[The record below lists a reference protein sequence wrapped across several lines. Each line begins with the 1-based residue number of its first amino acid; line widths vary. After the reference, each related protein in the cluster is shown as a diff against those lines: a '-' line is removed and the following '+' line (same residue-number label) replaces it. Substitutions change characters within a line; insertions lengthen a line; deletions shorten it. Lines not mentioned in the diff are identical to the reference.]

1 MLKLI
6 QKEGIYMNEETKKIT
21 KSTNEKKTQ
30 PKKSG
35 QTKKSVAT
43 TTTKKTATKKATAK
57 KTTAK
62 KTTSSKKN
70 SKTTETKPRKSAPPK
85 KSEEV
90 KEVKKEELKKSVEPE
105 KVIDENTT
113 TDMKKDQII
122 FALEVIAT
130 ILATIIVLLVAVKT
144 FKQMDFIK
152 EDRMYKNNLYSES
165 YLVNKGDS
173 LKVSCD
179 ELNKA
184 IMGEKS
190 FIYVTN
196 LGTKEE
202 YKLEKKLDKIIKD
215 YKLQDNFY
223 LYELNDNC
231 RSTALS
237 SLQLTSDFQKVPMI
251 LFYQDGVLQEQIVR
265 DDNEMLSDADLVK
278 TLDIYEIK
286 KGE

>member
-35 QTKKSVAT
+35 QTKKSTA
-43 TTTKKTATKKATAK
+43 TTTKKTTTKKA
-57 KTTAK
+57 TAK

-70 SKTTETKPRKSAPPK
+70 SKTTEAKPRKSVPPK

-105 KVIDENTT
+105 KVIDESTT

-179 ELNKA
+179 ELDKA

>member
-1 MLKLI
+1 
-6 QKEGIYMNEETKKIT
+6 MNEETKKIT

-35 QTKKSVAT
+35 QTKKSTA
-43 TTTKKTATKKATAK
+43 TTTKKTTTKKVTTK
-57 KTTAK
+57 KVTPK

-70 SKTTETKPRKSAPPK
+70 SKTTEAKPKKSAPPK
-85 KSEEV
+85 AREEV
-90 KEVKKEELKKSVEPE
+90 KAVKKEELKKSVEPE
-105 KVIDENTT
+105 KVIDESIR
-113 TDMKKDQII
+113 TDLKKDQII

-130 ILATIIVLLVAVKT
+130 ILATIIVLLVVVKT
-144 FKQMDFIK
+144 FKQIDFIK

-179 ELNKA
+179 ELDKA

-237 SLQLTSDFQKVPMI
+237 SLQLTSDFKKVPMI
-251 LFYQDGVLQEQIVR
+251 LFYRDGVLQEQIVR

>member
-1 MLKLI
+1 
-6 QKEGIYMNEETKKIT
+6 MNEETKKIT

-35 QTKKSVAT
+35 QTKKSTA
-43 TTTKKTATKKATAK
+43 TTTKKATTK
-57 KTTAK
+57 KTTP
-62 KTTSSKKN
+62 KKN
-70 SKTTETKPRKSAPPK
+70 SKTTEAKPK
-85 KSEEV
+85 KSVLPKAREEV
-90 KEVKKEELKKSVEPE
+90 KEIKKEELKKSVEPE

-179 ELNKA
+179 ELDKA

-237 SLQLTSDFQKVPMI
+237 SLQLTSDFKKVPMI
-251 LFYQDGVLQEQIVR
+251 LFYRDGVLQEQIVR

>member
-35 QTKKSVAT
+35 QTKKSTA
-43 TTTKKTATKKATAK
+43 TTTKKTTTKKA
-57 KTTAK
+57 TAK

-70 SKTTETKPRKSAPPK
+70 SKTTEAKPRKSVPPK

-202 YKLEKKLDKIIKD
+202 YKLEKKLDKIIKE

-251 LFYQDGVLQEQIVR
+251 LFYQDGVLQEQIMR

-286 KGE
+286 KVSKNA

>member
-1 MLKLI
+1 
-6 QKEGIYMNEETKKIT
+6 MNEETKKIT

-35 QTKKSVAT
+35 QTKKSTA
-43 TTTKKTATKKATAK
+43 TTTKKTTTKKATTK
-57 KTTAK
+57 KATPK

-70 SKTTETKPRKSAPPK
+70 SKTTEAKPKKSVPPK

-90 KEVKKEELKKSVEPE
+90 KAVKKEELKKSVEPE
-105 KVIDENTT
+105 KVIDESIR

-144 FKQMDFIK
+144 FKQIDFIK

-179 ELNKA
+179 ELDKA

-215 YKLQDNFY
+215 YKLQDSFY

-231 RSTALS
+231 RITALS
-237 SLQLTSDFQKVPMI
+237 SLQLTSDFKKVPMI
-251 LFYQDGVLQEQIVR
+251 LFYRDGVLQEQIVR

>member
-35 QTKKSVAT
+35 QTKKSAAT
-43 TTTKKTATKKATAK
+43 TAKKATTKKATTK
-57 KTTAK
+57 KA
-62 KTTSSKKN
+62 TSSKKN
-70 SKTTETKPRKSAPPK
+70 SKTTEAKPKKSVSPK

-105 KVIDENTT
+105 KVIDESTT
-113 TDMKKDQII
+113 IDMKKDQII
-122 FALEVIAT
+122 FTLEVIAT

>member
-1 MLKLI
+1 
-6 QKEGIYMNEETKKIT
+6 MNEETKKIT

-35 QTKKSVAT
+35 QTKKSAAT
-43 TTTKKTATKKATAK
+43 TTKKATAKKTTTK

-70 SKTTETKPRKSAPPK
+70 SKTTEAKPRKSVPTK

-105 KVIDENTT
+105 KVIDESTT
-113 TDMKKDQII
+113 IDMKKDQII

-130 ILATIIVLLVAVKT
+130 ILATIIVLLVAIKT

>member
-1 MLKLI
+1 
-6 QKEGIYMNEETKKIT
+6 MNEETKKIT

-35 QTKKSVAT
+35 QTKKSAA
-43 TTTKKTATKKATAK
+43 TTTKKTTAK

-62 KTTSSKKN
+62 KATSSKKN
-70 SKTTETKPRKSAPPK
+70 SKTTEAKPRKSVPPK

>member
-1 MLKLI
+1 
-6 QKEGIYMNEETKKIT
+6 MNEETKKIT

-35 QTKKSVAT
+35 QTKKSAAT
-43 TTTKKTATKKATAK
+43 TAKKATTKKATTK
-57 KTTAK
+57 KA
-62 KTTSSKKN
+62 TSSKKN
-70 SKTTETKPRKSAPPK
+70 SKTTEAKPRKSVPPK

-105 KVIDENTT
+105 KVIDESTT
-113 TDMKKDQII
+113 IDMKKDQII
-122 FALEVIAT
+122 FTLEVIAT

>member
-35 QTKKSVAT
+35 QTKKSAAT
-43 TTTKKTATKKATAK
+43 TAKKATTKKATTK
-57 KTTAK
+57 KA
-62 KTTSSKKN
+62 TSSKKN
-70 SKTTETKPRKSAPPK
+70 SKTTEAKPRKSVPPK

-105 KVIDENTT
+105 KVIDESTT
-113 TDMKKDQII
+113 IDMKKDQII
-122 FALEVIAT
+122 FTLEVIAT

>member
-21 KSTNEKKTQ
+21 KSTHEKKTQ

-35 QTKKSVAT
+35 QTKKSAAT
-43 TTTKKTATKKATAK
+43 TAKKATTKKATTK
-57 KTTAK
+57 KA
-62 KTTSSKKN
+62 TSSKKN
-70 SKTTETKPRKSAPPK
+70 SKTTEAKPRKSVPPK

-105 KVIDENTT
+105 KVIDESTT
-113 TDMKKDQII
+113 IDMKKDQII
-122 FALEVIAT
+122 FTLEVIAT

-278 TLDIYEIK
+278 ILDIYEIK

>member
-43 TTTKKTATKKATAK
+43 TTK
-57 KTTAK
+57 KTTTK

-70 SKTTETKPRKSAPPK
+70 SKTTETKPRKSVPSKAR
-85 KSEEV
+85 EEV

-179 ELNKA
+179 ELDKA

-231 RSTALS
+231 RSTALR
-237 SLQLTSDFQKVPMI
+237 SLQLTSDFKKVPMI
-251 LFYQDGVLQEQIVR
+251 LFYRDGVLQEQIVR

>member
-1 MLKLI
+1 
-6 QKEGIYMNEETKKIT
+6 MNEETKKIT

-35 QTKKSVAT
+35 QTKKSTA
-43 TTTKKTATKKATAK
+43 TTTKKATTKKTTTKKAT
-57 KTTAK
+57 TK

-70 SKTTETKPRKSAPPK
+70 SKTTEAKPKKSVSPK

-90 KEVKKEELKKSVEPE
+90 KAVKKEELKKSVEPE
-105 KVIDENTT
+105 KVIDESTT

-144 FKQMDFIK
+144 FKQIDFIK

-179 ELNKA
+179 ELDKA

-237 SLQLTSDFQKVPMI
+237 SLQLTSDFKKVPMI
-251 LFYQDGVLQEQIVR
+251 LFYRDGVLQEQIVR

>member
-1 MLKLI
+1 MLKLVK
-6 QKEGIYMNEETKKIT
+6 KEGIYMNEETKKIT

-35 QTKKSVAT
+35 QTKKSTA
-43 TTTKKTATKKATAK
+43 TTTKKTTTKKVTTK
-57 KTTAK
+57 KETPK

-70 SKTTETKPRKSAPPK
+70 SKTTEVKPKKSVSPK

-90 KEVKKEELKKSVEPE
+90 KAVKKEELKKSVEPE
-105 KVIDENTT
+105 KVIDESIR

-144 FKQMDFIK
+144 FRQMDFIK

-179 ELNKA
+179 ELDKA

-231 RSTALS
+231 RSTALN
-237 SLQLTSDFQKVPMI
+237 SLQLTSDFKKVPMI
-251 LFYQDGVLQEQIVR
+251 LFYRDGVLQEQIVR

>member
-1 MLKLI
+1 MLKLVK
-6 QKEGIYMNEETKKIT
+6 KEGIYMNEETKKIT

-35 QTKKSVAT
+35 QTKKSTA
-43 TTTKKTATKKATAK
+43 TTTKKATTKKTTTKKAT
-57 KTTAK
+57 TK

-70 SKTTETKPRKSAPPK
+70 SKTTEAKPKKSVSPK

-90 KEVKKEELKKSVEPE
+90 KAVKKEELKKSVEPE
-105 KVIDENTT
+105 KVIDESTT

-144 FKQMDFIK
+144 FKQIDFIK

-179 ELNKA
+179 ELDKA

-237 SLQLTSDFQKVPMI
+237 SLQLTSDFKKVPMI
-251 LFYQDGVLQEQIVR
+251 LFYRDGVLQEQIVR

>member
-1 MLKLI
+1 MLKLVK
-6 QKEGIYMNEETKKIT
+6 KEGIYMNEETKKIT

-35 QTKKSVAT
+35 QTKKSTAT
-43 TTTKKTATKKATAK
+43 TIKKTTTKKATTK

-62 KTTSSKKN
+62 KATSSKKN
-70 SKTTETKPRKSAPPK
+70 SKTTEAKPK
-85 KSEEV
+85 KSVPLKAREEV

-105 KVIDENTT
+105 KVIDESII

-130 ILATIIVLLVAVKT
+130 ILAAIIVLLVAVKT
-144 FKQMDFIK
+144 FKQIDFIK

-179 ELNKA
+179 ELDKA

-237 SLQLTSDFQKVPMI
+237 SLQLTSDFKKVPMI
-251 LFYQDGVLQEQIVR
+251 LFYRDGVLQEQIVR

>member
-35 QTKKSVAT
+35 QTKKSTV
-43 TTTKKTATKKATAK
+43 TTTKKTTTKKATPK
-57 KTTAK
+57 KTTPK

-70 SKTTETKPRKSAPPK
+70 SKITEAKPK
-85 KSEEV
+85 KSVSPKAREEV
-90 KEVKKEELKKSVEPE
+90 KKSVEPE
-105 KVIDENTT
+105 KVIDESIR

-122 FALEVIAT
+122 FALEVVAT

-144 FKQMDFIK
+144 FKQIDFIK

-179 ELNKA
+179 ELDKA

-237 SLQLTSDFQKVPMI
+237 SLQLTSDFKKVPMI
-251 LFYQDGVLQEQIVR
+251 LFYWDGVLQEQIVR

>member
-1 MLKLI
+1 
-6 QKEGIYMNEETKKIT
+6 MNEETKKIT

-35 QTKKSVAT
+35 QTKKSTA
-43 TTTKKTATKKATAK
+43 TTTKKATTKKA
-57 KTTAK
+57 
-62 KTTSSKKN
+62 TSSKKN
-70 SKTTETKPRKSAPPK
+70 SKTTEAKPKKSAPPK
-85 KSEEV
+85 AREEV
-90 KEVKKEELKKSVEPE
+90 KTVKKEELKKSVEPE
-105 KVIDENTT
+105 KVIDESIR

-144 FKQMDFIK
+144 FKQIYFIK

-179 ELNKA
+179 ELDKA

-237 SLQLTSDFQKVPMI
+237 SLQLTSDFKKVPMI
-251 LFYQDGVLQEQIVR
+251 LFYRDGVLQEQIVR

>member
-1 MLKLI
+1 
-6 QKEGIYMNEETKKIT
+6 MNEETKKIT

-35 QTKKSVAT
+35 QTKKSTA
-43 TTTKKTATKKATAK
+43 TTTKKATTKKATTK
-57 KTTAK
+57 KATTR

-70 SKTTETKPRKSAPPK
+70 SKTTEVKPRKSAPPK
-85 KSEEV
+85 AREEV

-105 KVIDENTT
+105 KVIDESTT

-179 ELNKA
+179 ELDKA

-237 SLQLTSDFQKVPMI
+237 SLQLTSDFKKVPMI
-251 LFYQDGVLQEQIVR
+251 LFYRDGVLQEQIVR

-278 TLDIYEIK
+278 ILDIYEIK

>member
-1 MLKLI
+1 MLKLVK
-6 QKEGIYMNEETKKIT
+6 KEGIYMNEETKKIT

-35 QTKKSVAT
+35 QTKKSTV
-43 TTTKKTATKKATAK
+43 TTTKKATTKKVTTK
-57 KTTAK
+57 KTTPK

-70 SKTTETKPRKSAPPK
+70 SKTTEAKPRKSVSSK
-85 KSEEV
+85 RSEEV
-90 KEVKKEELKKSVEPE
+90 KAVKKEELKKSVEPE
-105 KVIDENTT
+105 KVIDESIR

-179 ELNKA
+179 ELDKA

-237 SLQLTSDFQKVPMI
+237 SLQLTSDFKKVPMI
-251 LFYQDGVLQEQIVR
+251 LFYRDGVLQEQIVR

>member
-1 MLKLI
+1 MLKLVK
-6 QKEGIYMNEETKKIT
+6 KEGIYMNEETKKIT

-35 QTKKSVAT
+35 QTKKSTA
-43 TTTKKTATKKATAK
+43 TTTKKTTTKKVTTKKATP
-57 KTTAK
+57 K

-70 SKTTETKPRKSAPPK
+70 SKTTEAKPKKSAPPK
-85 KSEEV
+85 AREEV
-90 KEVKKEELKKSVEPE
+90 KAVKKEELKKSVEPE
-105 KVIDENTT
+105 KVIDESIR
-113 TDMKKDQII
+113 TDIKKDQII

-144 FKQMDFIK
+144 FKQIDFIK

-179 ELNKA
+179 ELDKA

-202 YKLEKKLDKIIKD
+202 YKLEKTLDKIIKD

-223 LYELNDNC
+223 IYELNDNC

-237 SLQLTSDFQKVPMI
+237 SLQLTSDFKKVPMI
-251 LFYQDGVLQEQIVR
+251 LFYRDGVLQEQIVR

>member
-35 QTKKSVAT
+35 QTKKSTA
-43 TTTKKTATKKATAK
+43 TTTKKTTTKKA
-57 KTTAK
+57 TAK

-70 SKTTETKPRKSAPPK
+70 SKTTEAKPRKSVPPK
-85 KSEEV
+85 KGEEV

-190 FIYVTN
+190 FIYVTD

>member
-1 MLKLI
+1 
-6 QKEGIYMNEETKKIT
+6 MNEETKKIT

-35 QTKKSVAT
+35 QTKKSTA
-43 TTTKKTATKKATAK
+43 TTTKKATTKKA
-57 KTTAK
+57 
-62 KTTSSKKN
+62 TSSKKN
-70 SKTTETKPRKSAPPK
+70 GKTTEAKPKKSVPPK
-85 KSEEV
+85 RSEEV
-90 KEVKKEELKKSVEPE
+90 KAVKKEELKKSVEPE
-105 KVIDENTT
+105 KVIDESIR

-122 FALEVIAT
+122 FALEVVAT

-144 FKQMDFIK
+144 FKQIDFIK
-152 EDRMYKNNLYSES
+152 EDRMYKNNVYSES

-179 ELNKA
+179 ELDKA

-237 SLQLTSDFQKVPMI
+237 SLQLTSNFKKVPMI
-251 LFYQDGVLQEQIVR
+251 LFYRDGVLQEQIVR

>member
-1 MLKLI
+1 
-6 QKEGIYMNEETKKIT
+6 MNEETKKIT

-35 QTKKSVAT
+35 QTKKSAAT
-43 TTTKKTATKKATAK
+43 TAKKATTKKATTK
-57 KTTAK
+57 KA
-62 KTTSSKKN
+62 TSSKKN
-70 SKTTETKPRKSAPPK
+70 SKTTEAKPRKSVPPK

>member
-1 MLKLI
+1 
-6 QKEGIYMNEETKKIT
+6 MNEETKKIT

-35 QTKKSVAT
+35 QTKKSTA
-43 TTTKKTATKKATAK
+43 TTTKKATTKKA
-57 KTTAK
+57 
-62 KTTSSKKN
+62 TSSKKN
-70 SKTTETKPRKSAPPK
+70 GKTTEAKPK
-85 KSEEV
+85 KSVPPKAREEV
-90 KEVKKEELKKSVEPE
+90 KAVKKEELKKSVEPE
-105 KVIDENTT
+105 KVIDESIR
-113 TDMKKDQII
+113 TDIKKDQII

-144 FKQMDFIK
+144 FKQIDFIK

-165 YLVNKGDS
+165 YLVNKGDF

-179 ELNKA
+179 ELDKA

-237 SLQLTSDFQKVPMI
+237 SLQLTSNFKKVPMI
-251 LFYQDGVLQEQIVR
+251 LFYRDGVLQEQIVR

>member
-1 MLKLI
+1 MLKLVK
-6 QKEGIYMNEETKKIT
+6 KEGIYMNEETKKIT

-35 QTKKSVAT
+35 QTKKSTA
-43 TTTKKTATKKATAK
+43 TTTKKTTTKKVTTK
-57 KTTAK
+57 KETPK

-70 SKTTETKPRKSAPPK
+70 SKTTEVKPKKSVSPK

-90 KEVKKEELKKSVEPE
+90 KAVKKEELKKSVEPE
-105 KVIDENTT
+105 KVIDESIR
-113 TDMKKDQII
+113 TDMKKDQIM

-144 FKQMDFIK
+144 FRQMDFIK

-179 ELNKA
+179 ELDKA

-231 RSTALS
+231 RSTALN
-237 SLQLTSDFQKVPMI
+237 SLQLTSDFKKVPMI
-251 LFYQDGVLQEQIVR
+251 LFYRDGVLQEQIVR

>member
-1 MLKLI
+1 
-6 QKEGIYMNEETKKIT
+6 MNEETKKIT

-35 QTKKSVAT
+35 QTKKSTAT
-43 TTTKKTATKKATAK
+43 TTKKATAK
-57 KTTAK
+57 KATTKKATAKKATAK

-70 SKTTETKPRKSAPPK
+70 SKTTEAKPRKSVPPK

-105 KVIDENTT
+105 KVIDESTT
-113 TDMKKDQII
+113 IDMKKDQII
-122 FALEVIAT
+122 FTLEVIAT

>member
-1 MLKLI
+1 MLKLVK
-6 QKEGIYMNEETKKIT
+6 KEGIYMNEETKKIT

-35 QTKKSVAT
+35 QTKKSTA
-43 TTTKKTATKKATAK
+43 TTTKKATTKKATP
-57 KTTAK
+57 K

-70 SKTTETKPRKSAPPK
+70 SKTTEAKPKKSAPPK
-85 KSEEV
+85 AREEV
-90 KEVKKEELKKSVEPE
+90 KEIKKEELKKSVEPE

-144 FKQMDFIK
+144 FKQIDFIK

-237 SLQLTSDFQKVPMI
+237 SLQLTSDFKKVPMI
-251 LFYQDGVLQEQIVR
+251 LFYRDGVLQEQIVR

>member
-1 MLKLI
+1 MLKLVK
-6 QKEGIYMNEETKKIT
+6 KEGIYMNEETKKIT

-35 QTKKSVAT
+35 QTKKSTA
-43 TTTKKTATKKATAK
+43 TTTKKAATKKAT
-57 KTTAK
+57 TK

-70 SKTTETKPRKSAPPK
+70 SKTTEAKPK
-85 KSEEV
+85 KSALPKAREEV

-105 KVIDENTT
+105 KVIDESIR

-122 FALEVIAT
+122 FALEIIAT

-237 SLQLTSDFQKVPMI
+237 SLQLTSDFKKVPMI
-251 LFYQDGVLQEQIVR
+251 LFYRDGVLQEQIVR

>member
-1 MLKLI
+1 
-6 QKEGIYMNEETKKIT
+6 MNEETKKIT

-30 PKKSG
+30 SKKSG
-35 QTKKSVAT
+35 QTKKSTA
-43 TTTKKTATKKATAK
+43 TTTKKTTTKKVTTK
-57 KTTAK
+57 KTTPK

-70 SKTTETKPRKSAPPK
+70 SKTTEAKPK
-85 KSEEV
+85 KSVLPKAREEV
-90 KEVKKEELKKSVEPE
+90 KAVKKEELKKSVEPE
-105 KVIDENTT
+105 KVIDESIR

-144 FKQMDFIK
+144 FKQIDFIK
-152 EDRMYKNNLYSES
+152 EDRMYKNNFYSES

-179 ELNKA
+179 ELDKA

-251 LFYQDGVLQEQIVR
+251 LFYRDGVLQEQIVR

>member
-1 MLKLI
+1 MLKLVK
-6 QKEGIYMNEETKKIT
+6 KEGIYMNEETKKIT

-35 QTKKSVAT
+35 QTKKSTA
-43 TTTKKTATKKATAK
+43 TTTKKTTTKKATTK
-57 KTTAK
+57 KTTP
-62 KTTSSKKN
+62 KKN
-70 SKTTETKPRKSAPPK
+70 SKTTEAKPKKSAPPK
-85 KSEEV
+85 AREEV
-90 KEVKKEELKKSVEPE
+90 KEIKKEELKKSVEPE

-152 EDRMYKNNLYSES
+152 EDQMYKNNLYSES

-231 RSTALS
+231 RSTALN

>member
-1 MLKLI
+1 
-6 QKEGIYMNEETKKIT
+6 MNEETKKNP

-30 PKKSG
+30 PKKNG
-35 QTKKSVAT
+35 QTKKSAAT
-43 TTTKKTATKKATAK
+43 TNKKAT
-57 KTTAK
+57 TK

-70 SKTTETKPRKSAPPK
+70 SKTTAVKPK
-85 KSEEV
+85 KSVPPKRSEDV
-90 KEVKKEELKKSVEPE
+90 KAVKKEELKKSVEPE
-105 KVIDENTT
+105 KVIDESIR

-130 ILATIIVLLVAVKT
+130 ILATIIVVLVAVKT
-144 FKQMDFIK
+144 FKQIDFIK
-152 EDRMYKNNLYSES
+152 EDQMYKNNLYSES

-179 ELNKA
+179 ELDKA

-202 YKLEKKLDKIIKD
+202 YELEKKLDKIIKD

-237 SLQLTSDFQKVPMI
+237 SLQLTSDFWKVPMI
-251 LFYQDGVLQEQIVR
+251 LFYRDGVLQEQIVR

>member
-35 QTKKSVAT
+35 QTKKSAAT
-43 TTTKKTATKKATAK
+43 TAKKATTKKATTK
-57 KTTAK
+57 KA
-62 KTTSSKKN
+62 TSSKKN
-70 SKTTETKPRKSAPPK
+70 SKTTEAKPRKSVPPK

>member
-1 MLKLI
+1 
-6 QKEGIYMNEETKKIT
+6 MNEETKKIT

-35 QTKKSVAT
+35 QTKKSAA
-43 TTTKKTATKKATAK
+43 TTTKKATTKKTTTKKATP
-57 KTTAK
+57 
-62 KTTSSKKN
+62 KKN
-70 SKTTETKPRKSAPPK
+70 SKTTEAKPK
-85 KSEEV
+85 KSVSPKRSEEV

-113 TDMKKDQII
+113 IDMKKDQII

-190 FIYVTN
+190 FIFVTN

-237 SLQLTSDFQKVPMI
+237 SLQLTSDFKKVPMI
-251 LFYQDGVLQEQIVR
+251 LFYRDGVLQEQIVR

>member
-1 MLKLI
+1 MLKLVK
-6 QKEGIYMNEETKKIT
+6 KEGIYMNEETKKIT

-35 QTKKSVAT
+35 QTKKSTA
-43 TTTKKTATKKATAK
+43 TTTKKTTTKKATTK
-57 KTTAK
+57 KATAK

-70 SKTTETKPRKSAPPK
+70 SKTTEAKPRKSVPPK

-105 KVIDENTT
+105 KVIDESTT

-231 RSTALS
+231 RSTALN
-237 SLQLTSDFQKVPMI
+237 SLQLTSDFKKVPMI
-251 LFYQDGVLQEQIVR
+251 LFYRDGVLQEQIVR

>member
-1 MLKLI
+1 
-6 QKEGIYMNEETKKIT
+6 MNEETKKIT

-35 QTKKSVAT
+35 QTKKSTA
-43 TTTKKTATKKATAK
+43 TTTKKATTKKA
-57 KTTAK
+57 
-62 KTTSSKKN
+62 TSSKKN
-70 SKTTETKPRKSAPPK
+70 SKTTEAKPKKSAPPK
-85 KSEEV
+85 AREEV
-90 KEVKKEELKKSVEPE
+90 KTVKKEELKKSVEPE
-105 KVIDENTT
+105 KVIDESIR

-144 FKQMDFIK
+144 FKQIDFIK

-179 ELNKA
+179 ELDKA

-237 SLQLTSDFQKVPMI
+237 SLQLTSDFKKVPMI
-251 LFYQDGVLQEQIVR
+251 LFYRDGVLQEQIVR

>member
-1 MLKLI
+1 MLKLVK
-6 QKEGIYMNEETKKIT
+6 KEGIYMNEETKKIT

-35 QTKKSVAT
+35 QTKKSTA
-43 TTTKKTATKKATAK
+43 TTTKKATTK
-57 KTTAK
+57 KTTP
-62 KTTSSKKN
+62 KKN
-70 SKTTETKPRKSAPPK
+70 SKTTEAKPK
-85 KSEEV
+85 KSVLPKAREEV
-90 KEVKKEELKKSVEPE
+90 KEIKKEELKKSVEPE

-179 ELNKA
+179 ELDKA

-237 SLQLTSDFQKVPMI
+237 SLQLTSDFKKVPMI
-251 LFYQDGVLQEQIVR
+251 LFYRDGVLQEQIVR